1 MVDPVDPPDD
11 APNGSVGEAPDSL
24 PEATATTTEARGVL
38 LEVAYRGTAYS
49 GFAVQRD
56 VPTIEGEL
64 TRALRTID
72 PTASSLRFASRTD
85 AGVHAEGN
93 LVAFD
98 ARLPLPPRGWLQTLN
113 RELPDD
119 IAVRRVRAMSVGFNP
134 RFASRSKR
142 YRYTIL
148 LDKVRDPGLADRAWR
163 VGYEVRLD
171 ALEAECG
178 SLLGTHD
185 FAAFRGAGDARENTV
200 RTLTRVEL
208 VRTPDP
214 RVVQIV
220 VEGSAFLYN
229 MVRIVAGSLVDVA
242 RDHLAPGGLTR
253 ALASKDRRD
262 LGQTAPAHGLCL
274 EHVDYTLPADA
285 PPVVRDGDASPW
297 PS

>member
-1 MVDPVDPPDD
+1 VAERVTTAPREPSDPLAAS
-11 APNGSVGEAPDSL
+11 APTSPR
-24 PEATATTTEARGVL
+24 ARGVL
-38 LEVAYRGTAYS
+38 LEVAYRGTRYS
-49 GFAVQRD
+49 GFAAQRD

-64 TRALRTID
+64 SRALRVID

-85 AGVHAEGN
+85 AGVHADGN
-93 LVAFD
+93 IVSFD
-98 ARLPLPPRGWLQTLN
+98 AELALPPRGWLQTLN

-119 IAVRRVRAMSVGFNP
+119 IAVRRVRAMPPGFNP

-142 YRYTIL
+142 YRYSIL
-148 LDKVRDPGLADRAWR
+148 LDKVRDPAWADRAWR

-178 SLLGTHD
+178 SVLGTHD
-185 FAAFRGAGDARENTV
+185 FAAFRGAGDLRENTV

-208 VRTPDP
+208 VRTGDP
-214 RVVQIV
+214 RLVQLV

-229 MVRIVAGSLVDVA
+229 MVRIVAGSLVDVGRA
-242 RDHLAPGGLTR
+242 HLARGGLAR
-253 ALASKDRRD
+253 ALITKDRRD

-274 EHVDYTLPADA
+274 EHVDYILPDDVPAA
-285 PPVVRDGDASPW
+285 TSERDITPW

>member
-1 MVDPVDPPDD
+1 MASPAD
-11 APNGSVGEAPDSL
+11 APDAPDAATD
-24 PEATATTTEARGVL
+24 EATEPSPPASRRPRGVL
-38 LEVAYRGTAYS
+38 LEVAYRGTRYS
-49 GFAVQRD
+49 GFAAQRD

-64 TRALRTID
+64 SRALRAID

-85 AGVHAEGN
+85 AGVHADGN

-98 ARLPLPPRGWLQTLN
+98 AELALPPRGWLQTLN

-119 IAVRRVRAMSVGFNP
+119 IAVRRVRAMPPGFNP

-142 YRYTIL
+142 YRYSIL
-148 LDKVRDPGLADRAWR
+148 LDKVRDPALADRAWR

-178 SLLGTHD
+178 SVLGTHD

-214 RVVQIV
+214 RLVQLV

-229 MVRIVAGSLVDVA
+229 MVRIVAGSLVDVGRA
-242 RDHLAPGGLTR
+242 HLAPGGLAR
-253 ALASKDRRD
+253 ALATKDRRD

-274 EHVDYTLPADA
+274 EHVEYTLPADVPMA
-285 PPVVRDGDASPW
+285 TSDRDTTPW